1 MEDTY
6 LLTMRCPVYRRR
18 DSHSGSCT
26 ELETL
31 IGDVKGKRTSGD
43 PTRPKVPMRRSG
55 SDRPILVMK
64 WGNAH
69 GAKGAGHSR
78 QDRWVNRKLEEPTV
92 LTEDGS
98 LQWVARAGYVERPKS
113 GSVRRSGCDSPDLLG
128 SPIDACAI
136 SVRRSTRTT
145 PFIPSS
151 GGWNELLGWR
161 TVTRRRLARPVL
173 ARTGALARAACAR
186 AFRFS
191 GIKDGVV
198 VDRY

>member
-18 DSHSGSCT
+18 DSHSGSRT

-78 QDRWVNRKLEEPTV
+78 RDRWVNRKLEEPTV
-92 LTEDGS
+92 STEDGS

-113 GSVRRSGCDSPDLLG
+113 GSVRGSGCNSPDLLG
-128 SPIDACAI
+128 ITLADLSAGEVAA
-136 SVRRSTRTT
+136 
-145 PFIPSS
+145 F
-151 GGWNELLGWR
+151 LGHAEHDR
-161 TVTRRRLARPVL
+161 GCTICRLAAIRSFFNFVATKL
-173 ARTGALARAACAR
+173 KLN
-186 AFRFS
+186 
-191 GIKDGVV
+191 
-198 VDRY
+198 

>member
-18 DSHSGSCT
+18 DSHSGSRT

-55 SDRPILVMK
+55 SDHPILVMK

-78 QDRWVNRKLEEPTV
+78 RDRWVNRKLEEPTV
-92 LTEDGS
+92 STEDGS

-113 GSVRRSGCDSPDLLG
+113 GSVRGSGCNSPDLLG
-128 SPIDACAI
+128 KL
-136 SVRRSTRTT
+136 RT
-145 PFIPSS
+145 P
-151 GGWNELLGWR
+151 LL
-161 TVTRRRLARPVL
+161 RLAWRSPLRSSAASKGPNRPFGQSIGGTS
-173 ARTGALARAACAR
+173 RQ
-186 AFRFS
+186 
-191 GIKDGVV
+191 
-198 VDRY
+198 

>member
-18 DSHSGSCT
+18 DSHSGSRT

-78 QDRWVNRKLEEPTV
+78 RDRWVNRKLEEPAGF
-92 LTEDGS
+92 DGRRQP
-98 LQWVARAGYVERPKS
+98 LLS
-113 GSVRRSGCDSPDLLG
+113 GTSRMTRECHVRFCEGLG
-128 SPIDACAI
+128 VQFPE
-136 SVRRSTRTT
+136 STR
-145 PFIPSS
+145 PSDRDD
-151 GGWNELLGWR
+151 GGVSHARSKHANHARRNQAIEYWR
-161 TVTRRRLARPVL
+161 ARRD
-173 ARTGALARAACAR
+173 
-186 AFRFS
+186 S
-191 GIKDGVV
+191 NS
-198 VDRY
+198 

>member
-18 DSHSGSCT
+18 DSHSGFRT

-55 SDRPILVMK
+55 SDRPIVVMK

-78 QDRWVNRKLEEPTV
+78 RDRWVNRKLEEPTV
-92 LTEDGS
+92 STEDGS

-113 GSVRRSGCDSPDLLG
+113 GSVRGSGCNSPDLLG
-128 SPIDACAI
+128 SVAETSDQIPTSAVERGEPWRWPVCRAR
-136 SVRRSTRTT
+136 VRA
-145 PFIPSS
+145 
-151 GGWNELLGWR
+151 
-161 TVTRRRLARPVL
+161 RLHFERCYLHECGDMFFQPNDL
-173 ARTGALARAACAR
+173 
-186 AFRFS
+186 
-191 GIKDGVV
+191 
-198 VDRY
+198 

>member
-18 DSHSGSCT
+18 DSHSGSRT

-78 QDRWVNRKLEEPTV
+78 RDRWANRKLEEPTV
-92 LTEDGS
+92 STEDGS

-113 GSVRRSGCDSPDLLG
+113 GSVRGSGCNSPDLLG
-128 SPIDACAI
+128 SLGDRASTGDAAVWCI
-136 SVRRSTRTT
+136 THTT
-145 PFIPSS
+145 PGRHP
-151 GGWNELLGWR
+151 R
-161 TVTRRRLARPVL
+161 DDPT
-173 ARTGALARAACAR
+173 
-186 AFRFS
+186 
-191 GIKDGVV
+191 
-198 VDRY
+198 

>member
-18 DSHSGSCT
+18 DSHSGSRT

-78 QDRWVNRKLEEPTV
+78 RDRWVNRKLEEPTC
-92 LTEDGS
+92 
-98 LQWVARAGYVERPKS
+98 
-113 GSVRRSGCDSPDLLG
+113 RRKT
-128 SPIDACAI
+128 A
-136 SVRRSTRTT
+136 V
-145 PFIPSS
+145 
-151 GGWNELLGWR
+151 
-161 TVTRRRLARPVL
+161 
-173 ARTGALARAACAR
+173 
-186 AFRFS
+186 FS
-191 GIKDGVV
+191 GWHEPDMSRGLSPVV
-198 VDRY
+198 CPGKAGMFSRKISLPG

>member
-18 DSHSGSCT
+18 DSHSGSRT

-55 SDRPILVMK
+55 SDRLILVMK

-78 QDRWVNRKLEEPTV
+78 RDRWVNRKLEEPTV
-92 LTEDGS
+92 STEDGS

-113 GSVRRSGCDSPDLLG
+113 GSVRGSGCLCQED
-128 SPIDACAI
+128 
-136 SVRRSTRTT
+136 
-145 PFIPSS
+145 
-151 GGWNELLGWR
+151 
-161 TVTRRRLARPVL
+161 
-173 ARTGALARAACAR
+173 ARASCCTRDEGRSFGA
-186 AFRFS
+186 
-191 GIKDGVV
+191 VL
-198 VDRY
+198 

>member
-18 DSHSGSCT
+18 DSHSGSRT

-78 QDRWVNRKLEEPTV
+78 RDRWVNRKLEEPTV
-92 LTEDGS
+92 STEDGS

-113 GSVRRSGCDSPDLLG
+113 GSVRGSGCNSPDLLG
-128 SPIDACAI
+128 SVAAKVGTRSRQVRSEEA
-136 SVRRSTRTT
+136 SVSEPLQKCRRE
-145 PFIPSS
+145 I
-151 GGWNELLGWR
+151 
-161 TVTRRRLARPVL
+161 RRCQNRGLTHLPGLAW
-173 ARTGALARAACAR
+173 GM
-186 AFRFS
+186 S
-191 GIKDGVV
+191 
-198 VDRY
+198 

>member
-1 MEDTY
+1 MTSTPGFHYCSGIGMEDTY

-18 DSHSGSCT
+18 DSHSGFRT

-78 QDRWVNRKLEEPTV
+78 RDRWVNRKLEEPTV
-92 LTEDGS
+92 STEDGS
-98 LQWVARAGYVERPKS
+98 LQWVARAGYIERPKS
-113 GSVRRSGCDSPDLLG
+113 GSVRGSGCNSPDLLG
-128 SPIDACAI
+128 NPIHGCGI
-136 SVRRSTRTT
+136 SARLSTRTAH
-145 PFIPSS
+145 FIRS
-151 GGWNELLGWR
+151 
-161 TVTRRRLARPVL
+161 LAKWSAPL
-173 ARTGALARAACAR
+173 
-186 AFRFS
+186 
-191 GIKDGVV
+191 D
-198 VDRY
+198 